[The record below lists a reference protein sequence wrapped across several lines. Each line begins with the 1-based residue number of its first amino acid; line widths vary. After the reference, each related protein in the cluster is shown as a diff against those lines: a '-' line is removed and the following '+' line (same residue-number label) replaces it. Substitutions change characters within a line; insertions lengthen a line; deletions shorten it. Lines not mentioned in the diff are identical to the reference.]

1 MTEVYVHGVAPAT
14 EREAIEAAGARA
26 VVHGELAAIT
36 SGAQPEGTRA
46 AELMRRHWVVLEEV
60 ARRATVLPVRFG
72 TAMATEEAVAGEF
85 LEPRHDDL
93 AAQLAVF
100 DGKVQLTVK
109 GTYDEEALLRS
120 IVSASPQ
127 VAALRERVRATP
139 GAAGHF
145 HRIQLG
151 ELVAAEV
158 EQTRARDAAWVLERL
173 RGLAVVTSSEPA
185 GGTDGAVNAAFLV
198 ERERIDEFARAVD
211 AAADELAGRVEL
223 RLLGPMP
230 PYSFASEQID
240 GAPAWA

>member
-1 MTEVYVHGVAPAT
+1 MSEVYVHAVTAAS
-14 EREAIEAAGARA
+14 ASDAVEAAGARA
-26 VVHGELAAIT
+26 MVHRGLAAIAT
-36 SGAQPEGTRA
+36 DA
-46 AELMRRHWVVLEEV
+46 AAAGIKATELMRRHWRLLEAV
-60 ARRATVLPVRFG
+60 AETATVLPVRFG
-72 TAMATEEAVAGEF
+72 TAMAGEEAVVSEF
-85 LEPRHDDL
+85 LAPRHDDL
-93 AAQLAVF
+93 AAQLAAL

-158 EQTRARDAAWVLERL
+158 EQSRARDAAWVLERL
-173 RGLAVVTSSEPA
+173 QGLAVATSSEPA

-198 ERERIDEFARAVD
+198 ARERGEEFARAFET
-211 AAADELAGRVEL
+211 AAAELAGRVEL

>member
-1 MTEVYVHGVAPAT
+1 VYVHGVAPAT

-93 AAQLAVF
+93 AAQLAAF

-173 RGLAVVTSSEPA
+173 QGLAVVTSSEPA